1 MSPAVPDQKRLRSRS
16 SNRSKLV
23 RQARRFVVVSGL
35 SAALSFG
42 LPIALVELG
51 GVDHAR
57 AVQIGLV
64 AAYLS
69 NLFAIRKYV
78 FGSTNSWRSDVP
90 KYVVANAV
98 FRVVEYLVFEFLF
111 TRLAINYAVAL
122 LAVLTASTLLKFFA
136 YRFLFDRPA
145 ARSGA
150 VEGSKS

>member
-1 MSPAVPDQKRLRSRS
+1 MPAAGSDRNGLHSPTQ
-16 SNRSKLV
+16 NRSKLV

-69 NLFAIRKYV
+69 NLFVIRKYV
-78 FGSTNSWRSDVP
+78 FGSTNRWHADVP
-90 KYVVANAV
+90 KYVVVNGL
-98 FRVVEYLVFEFLF
+98 FRVAEYLVFEFLF
-111 TRLAINYAVAL
+111 TWLAINYALAL
-122 LAVLTASTLLKFFA
+122 LAVLTASTVLKFFS
-136 YRFLFDRPA
+136 YRFLFDRPG

-150 VEGSKS
+150 VEESKP

>member
-1 MSPAVPDQKRLRSRS
+1 M
-16 SNRSKLV
+16 
-23 RQARRFVVVSGL
+23 
-35 SAALSFG
+35 
-42 LPIALVELG
+42 
-51 GVDHAR
+51 
-57 AVQIGLV
+57 QIGLV